1 MTFFLDDPVDRV
13 KRQKIKEDI
22 MKRLDMLE
30 NDFLPQVID
39 PYIEF
44 LGLKIFIQVM
54 VDKTDVIYDDVHFI
68 EPVSRT
74 LAIANTGQV
83 NLHRRNPQR
92 LNCIFPTRCQ

>member
-1 MTFFLDDPVDRV
+1 
-13 KRQKIKEDI
+13 

-39 PYIEF
+39 REMQ
-44 LGLKIFIQVM
+44 GLKKIVDEDSFQVM
-54 VDKTDVIYDDVHFI
+54 VDKTDVIYDDVRFI

-83 NLHRRNPQR
+83 SL
-92 LNCIFPTRCQ
+92 